1 MKRINTKL
9 ISSYGA
15 RKTAAPSIFIFVL
28 LAALFFSLPAA
39 VTVGSAPIPA
49 GEVYRVIW
57 YHLTEAVLGAGKGL
71 GDAARYGEGSLSD
84 IVWFVRLPRLVL
96 GIGVGSCL
104 SVSGAVMQAIVRNP
118 MADPYILG
126 ISSGAYLGAILAM
139 LFGVGTVFGN
149 TAVGS
154 MAFIGAFAISLAVVA
169 LANLGGKANSVK
181 LVLSGTAVS
190 AICSAVSSFLLYVIN
205 SSSAAIAAVMRWML
219 GSLAAATWENNLM
232 ILPISLIGLLFFW
245 SQYRALNLMLL
256 GDEAAMTLGMS
267 LKNRRTI
274 YLLVA
279 SLLVGFAV
287 YSAGILGF
295 VGLVIPHMVRL
306 LFGNEHKYL
315 LPLASLLGSLFL
327 LWADVL
333 CRVIIPRSE
342 LPIGILTSLIGA
354 PVFIMLMAQSRYSF
368 GVE

>member
-1 MKRINTKL
+1 MKKIKTNL
-9 ISSYGA
+9 ISYHGA
-15 RKTAAPSIFIFVL
+15 RQTAAPWFFLFFL
-28 LAALFFSLPAA
+28 LAALIISLPVA
-39 VTVGSAPIPA
+39 VTIGSAAIPA

-57 YHLTEAVLGAGKGL
+57 YHLTEFVLGEGKGL
-71 GDAARYGEGSLSD
+71 GDAAQYGSGALSD

-104 SVSGAVMQAIVRNP
+104 SLSGAVMQAIVRNP
-118 MADPYILG
+118 MADPYVLG
-126 ISSGAYLGAILAM
+126 VSSGAYLGAVLAL
-139 LFGVGTVFGN
+139 LFGVGARFGN

-154 MAFIGAFAISLAVVA
+154 MAFIGAFVISLAVVA

-181 LVLSGTAVS
+181 LVLAGTAVS
-190 AICSAVSSFLLYVIN
+190 SICSAVSSFFLYVIN
-205 SSSAAIAAVMRWML
+205 SSSGAVAAVMRWML
-219 GSLAAATWENNLM
+219 GSLAAATWENNRV
-232 ILPISLIGLLFFW
+232 ILPVAFVGLLFFW

-256 GDEAAMTLGMS
+256 GDEAAVTLGMS
-267 LKNRRTI
+267 LKNRRTV

-306 LFGNEHKYL
+306 LFGNDHKYL
-315 LPLASLLGSLFL
+315 LPLTSLLGSLFL

-333 CRVIIPRSE
+333 LPRHHS
-342 LPIGILTSLIGA
+342 P
-354 PVFIMLMAQSRYSF
+354 Q
-368 GVE
+368 